1 MRVVGPLA
9 TPHVACAIA
18 SVDFDGQF
26 SGRVLIRAP
35 TPHAIGALVAR
46 IHALRAA
53 RRRDGFSC
61 GDARENAS
69 RREYE
74 PREIACYTGRMK
86 LDHLSDDAL
95 LAQLTA
101 CCVLGRK
108 VDARVI
114 SYLIEVE
121 ERRIHLLRACSSMWD
136 FATRKLGFSG
146 GQAYRRIACARLVK
160 RYPFILPLI
169 ENGFTHM
176 STLAQIHLF
185 VGDDN
190 VHALVADTAGKSRDA
205 IDQILAERFG
215 VRRKEKQE
223 RGVVYT
229 DEELEGLIERAR
241 ELTSHVIPDGDRL
254 KMAKRAF
261 RLLIADEERRTR
273 ATAERP
279 RPAPPATSVATK
291 SISRA
296 STRAMFERHG
306 EQCCYVDPKS
316 GERCPSRVFI
326 ERDHRRMRAAAAA
339 AMRRRISS
347 RCAGRTIVCSPS
359 SRWDVGTSSVAST
372 FVSGR
377 RSPRRRARRGLA
389 RSSSAARAVPRRT
402 KGNMG
407 GSWVGGAVRA
417 REGREAGPMWAARK
431 EQNLAGVRLSERYS
445 V

>member
-1 MRVVGPLA
+1 MVGEY
-9 TPHVACAIA
+9 
-18 SVDFDGQF
+18 
-26 SGRVLIRAP
+26 
-35 TPHAIGALVAR
+35 GAR
-46 IHALRAA
+46 K
-53 RRRDGFSC
+53 
-61 GDARENAS
+61 
-69 RREYE
+69 
-74 PREIACYTGRMK
+74 IACYTVRMTK

-146 GQAYRRIACARLVK
+146 GQAYRRIASARLVK

-176 STLAQIHLF
+176 STLAQIHSF

-205 IDQILAERFG
+205 VDQILAERFG
-215 VRRKEKQE
+215 IRRKAKQA
-223 RGVVYT
+223 RGVLPT

-273 ATAERP
+273 ARAERP
-279 RPAPPATSVATK
+279 RAAAVVPTK
-291 SISRA
+291 SIPRA
-296 STRAMFERHG
+296 STRAMFEKHG
-306 EQCCYVDPKS
+306 EQCCYVDAKT
-316 GERCPSRVFI
+316 GERCPSRVFLQ
-326 ERDHRRMRAAAAA
+326 RNHRRMRCRGGGHGAENLEPLCGAHNRLLAELALG
-339 AMRRRISS
+339 RGYIERRIDFRQQKEKENKSGHS
-347 RCAGRTIVCSPS
+347 AEHLESP
-359 SRWDVGTSSVAST
+359 
-372 FVSGR
+372 
-377 RSPRRRARRGLA
+377 
-389 RSSSAARAVPRRT
+389 
-402 KGNMG
+402 
-407 GSWVGGAVRA
+407 
-417 REGREAGPMWAARK
+417 
-431 EQNLAGVRLSERYS
+431 
-445 V
+445 